1 MNILVQCL
9 NGRDETAHDSA
20 EETYSD
26 REGEYL
32 GVETSR
38 LHKRE
43 IRRSER
49 AECAEPG
56 RCEDNSS
63 DATKRG

>member
-20 EETYSD
+20 EETYGD

-32 GVETSR
+32 NVETSR
-38 LHKRE
+38 LHKHE
-43 IRRSER
+43 LRRNER

-56 RCEDNSS
+56 GCEDDSS
-63 DATKRG
+63 DATERG